1 MFCVWVC
8 KTCWDLPW
16 CQFRKFVRVR
26 GSYVRIGGDGLKW
39 TRGHMLTP
47 IFCPHASCLLP
58 ATTAS
63 LLQLSISL
71 LLQNCLLTV
80 QLFENCLT
88 VVKTCESATGTTLG
102 GSLINHR
109 GATLAR
115 VTYHTRHSAAV
126 QALLLPLL
134 HFAMFWSCHS
144 RLLCRPPHLIPVDL
158 FFKFSLFPA
167 LNTSSFSLLTLSG
180 HWDIIYS
187 ICNEQIWKRII
198 APLQNFKILLHKWW
212 E

>member
-1 MFCVWVC
+1 M
-8 KTCWDLPW
+8 
-16 CQFRKFVRVR
+16 RVR

-47 IFCPHASCLLP
+47 IFCPLTSCLLP

-109 GATLAR
+109 GATLA
-115 VTYHTRHSAAV
+115 TG
-126 QALLLPLL
+126 
-134 HFAMFWSCHS
+134 
-144 RLLCRPPHLIPVDL
+144 HL
-158 FFKFSLFPA
+158 SHPA
-167 LNTSSFSLLTLSG
+167 LCCCSS
-180 HWDIIYS
+180 
-187 ICNEQIWKRII
+187 I
-198 APLQNFKILLHKWW
+198 AAAALCHVLILPQQTALPPPPLDPS
-212 E
+212 